1 MSASHPSGKSI
12 QYPWQKAYKAA
23 ALEANKTR
31 LVDKIQTAE
40 TTLMARFS
48 ELTNREEDEPEINA
62 LEKAM
67 KAIRIIKKKRL
78 GFE

>member
-1 MSASHPSGKSI
+1 MSASHPSGKGN

-23 ALEANKTR
+23 ALEVNKTR
-31 LVDKIQTAE
+31 LVGKICTAE
-40 TTLMARFS
+40 AMLMTRFS
-48 ELTNREEDEPEINA
+48 ELTNREEDETEINA

-67 KAIRIIKKKRL
+67 KAIRTIKKKRL

>member
-1 MSASHPSGKSI
+1 MSAPRSSGKGI
-12 QYPWQKAYKAA
+12 QYPWQKVYKAA
-23 ALEANKTR
+23 ALEPNKTR
-31 LVDKIQTAE
+31 LVDKIHTAE
-40 TTLMARFS
+40 ATLMARFG

-67 KAIRIIKKKRL
+67 KAIRTIKKKRL